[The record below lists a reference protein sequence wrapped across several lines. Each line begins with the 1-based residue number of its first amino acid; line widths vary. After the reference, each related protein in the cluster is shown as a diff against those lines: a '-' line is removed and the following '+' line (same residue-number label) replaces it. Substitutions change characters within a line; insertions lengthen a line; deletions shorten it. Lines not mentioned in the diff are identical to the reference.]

1 MNPLSD
7 SDSYYIAAAI
17 QLQDLRVTRVAPSVF
32 PKLSNM
38 SSSKISVASPRSPMS
53 PTTPRRGIVRKGA
66 AFFSPPKA
74 PKSVRGGL
82 DDSPGGI
89 SICTRMK
96 NLQLSPKTPD
106 KKTTKYSVDS
116 PSSGRTL
123 VMNGSQSPN
132 PRRNMKSPTLSS
144 SSSSMGSPM
153 KVMQSPMKGSPKVMK
168 TSFNKAKVMKV
179 HNMKSPTLS
188 SSSSSNGSPMKVMK
202 SPMKGSPKIIKT
214 SFNKAKVMKVRK
226 VVQRAVKKLEWKPT
240 DPNSVMVLPKSHY
253 APFKAVHGQVKMLKI
268 DLGEAAYLHRDQGYF
283 NKSYGETNESWRSYL
298 ILNHISWVFSDDV
311 CSCLMVP
318 DNNGNEHIKYIIFI

>member
-32 PKLSNM
+32 PKLSDM

-89 SICTRMK
+89 SICARMK
-96 NLQLSPKTPD
+96 NLRLSPKTPD

-153 KVMQSPMKGSPKVMK
+153 KVMQSPMKGSP
-168 TSFNKAKVMKV
+168 
-179 HNMKSPTLS
+179 
-188 SSSSSNGSPMKVMK
+188 
-202 SPMKGSPKIIKT
+202 
-214 SFNKAKVMKVRK
+214 
-226 VVQRAVKKLEWKPT
+226 
-240 DPNSVMVLPKSHY
+240 
-253 APFKAVHGQVKMLKI
+253 
-268 DLGEAAYLHRDQGYF
+268 QGYEDQLQQG
-283 NKSYGETNESWRSYL
+283 KGDESSQHEVSYL
-298 ILNHISWVFSDDV
+298 VFVFFIQWVSNEGDEV
-311 CSCLMVP
+311 SNEGVP
-318 DNNGNEHIKYIIFI
+318 QDYQDQLQQGKGDESQESGAAGNEKVGMEAN